1 MDNLDPFRER
11 TQAEVWQA
19 LDTVRLGEWA
29 RGEGQGLEMHVSRM
43 MSLAGLLRFQRFQ
56 RQSCGQVSEGGGN
69 LSVGQRQLV
78 CLARALLRQPAI
90 LLLDEAT
97 ASVDYETD
105 RAIQRAIRAEFRGT
119 SMTIAHRL
127 NTVMDSDRIVV
138 LEAGRVAEQGAPAAM
153 LDNTTGW
160 LSRMVAATGEKQAAH
175 LRLLAQGECPDT
187 PRSTDSDGR

>member
-29 RGEGQGLEMHVSRM
+29 RGEGEGLEMHVSRM

-56 RQSCGQVSEGGGN
+56 RQPCGQVSEGGGN

>member
-1 MDNLDPFRER
+1 MLL
-11 TQAEVWQA
+11 TAG
-19 LDTVRLGEWA
+19 GE
-29 RGEGQGLEMHVSRM
+29 
-43 MSLAGLLRFQRFQ
+43 
-56 RQSCGQVSEGGGN
+56 N